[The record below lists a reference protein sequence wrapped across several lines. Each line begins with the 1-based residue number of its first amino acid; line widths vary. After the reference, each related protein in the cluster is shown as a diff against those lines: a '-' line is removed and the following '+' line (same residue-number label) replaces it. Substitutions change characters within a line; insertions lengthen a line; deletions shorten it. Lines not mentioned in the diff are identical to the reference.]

1 MSRYIH
7 FTPEQKEQAHMT
19 NLEDLLRR
27 EGETLKRSGSEWEW
41 RDGSQKVTIRGNE
54 WFHQYDQVG
63 GDAISFVQRF
73 YNKSFPEAV
82 EYLLGKDCGVITHAP
97 TRQKKPENKAFAL
110 PAKNDNMRRA
120 YAYLLSQRKL
130 DRDVVNAFA
139 RKGMIY
145 ESQDYHNVVFVGYD

>member
-1 MSRYIH
+1 MSRYVY

-73 YNKSFPEAV
+73 
-82 EYLLGKDCGVITHAP
+82 
-97 TRQKKPENKAFAL
+97 
-110 PAKNDNMRRA
+110 
-120 YAYLLSQRKL
+120 
-130 DRDVVNAFA
+130 
-139 RKGMIY
+139 
-145 ESQDYHNVVFVGYD
+145 